1 MSIVCH
7 VIADYWNIHALPVQ
21 HLLHTVSSSEHP
33 TSLTLTISW
42 CHSTDYFSM
51 FSLMY
56 FHCFLICSLFLL
68 ICSYLWPI
76 SSLEFGGGFVLQCRM
91 TDHFIFI
98 LIKNFVCV
106 LFGFPSSHHV
116 LLSSTRLEN
125 MSFWVSKVLSFSC
138 FCLTLDPP
146 ASVVFVCSSF
156 SSVLTY
162 KPILKCL
169 QFQRNLKSP
178 GLSLLQ
184 P

>member
-21 HLLHTVSSSEHP
+21 HLLHTAF
-33 TSLTLTISW
+33 
-42 CHSTDYFSM
+42 FSDTHDI
-51 FSLMY
+51 LMSQ
-56 FHCFLICSLFLL
+56 HWLFLHVLVNVLSLFSDLQSFSAYLL
-68 ICSYLWPI
+68 LSLAYLKFSIW
-76 SSLEFGGGFVLQCRM
+76 GGFVLQCRM

>member
-33 TSLTLTISW
+33 YVSDTHDI
-42 CHSTDYFSM
+42 
-51 FSLMY
+51 LMSQ
-56 FHCFLICSLFLL
+56 HWLFLHVLVNVLSLFSDLQSFSAYLL
-68 ICSYLWPI
+68 LSLAYLKFSIW
-76 SSLEFGGGFVLQCRM
+76 GGFVLQCRM

>member
-1 MSIVCH
+1 MWLLIIGTFTLYLCSTCCFQQWAPYVSDTHDILMSQHWLFLH
-7 VIADYWNIHALPVQ
+7 VLVNVL
-21 HLLHTVSSSEHP
+21 
-33 TSLTLTISW
+33 
-42 CHSTDYFSM
+42 
-51 FSLMY
+51 
-56 FHCFLICSLFLL
+56 SLFSDLQSFSAYLL
-68 ICSYLWPI
+68 LSLAYLKFSIW
-76 SSLEFGGGFVLQCRM
+76 GGFVLQCRM

>member
-1 MSIVCH
+1 MWLLIIGTFRLYLCSTCCTLFPAVSTLRLWH
-7 VIADYWNIHALPVQ
+7 SRYPDVTALI
-21 HLLHTVSSSEHP
+21 
-33 TSLTLTISW
+33 ISP
-42 CHSTDYFSM
+42 CSRNV
-51 FSLMY
+51 L
-56 FHCFLICSLFLL
+56 SLFSDLQSFSAYLL
-68 ICSYLWPI
+68 LSLAYLKFSIW
-76 SSLEFGGGFVLQCRM
+76 GGFVLQCRM